1 MRAVKDS
8 LAAPD
13 RGEVEG
19 GPKGCRSTAAVGIT
33 SLPCTRW
40 ERERRRRS
48 ERSMRAVG
56 IIPAIPS
63 EKVGANLNVRQ
74 TV

>member
-1 MRAVKDS
+1 MSFDGRSRNHLTA
-8 LAAPD
+8 LHEM
-13 RGEVEG
+13 GEGEEE
-19 GPKGCRSTAAVGIT
+19 
-33 SLPCTRW
+33 

>member
-40 ERERRRRS
+40 ERERRRRGRGGG
-48 ERSMRAVG
+48 EG
-56 IIPAIPS
+56 EEE
-63 EKVGANLNVRQ
+63 EK
-74 TV
+74 